1 VFEHRLAAVIA
12 LDGVYDLGQAITNLV
27 PGDRDEGE
35 RRLRAASD
43 PEPDAQLGKLI
54 ATNPV
59 MRWALNHGMYVMGAD
74 TPRAFG
80 AACLDYHLRDGIAEQ
95 IECPALICEAAED
108 LFFAGQARQLYD
120 HLTCPKAGKS
130 GSHRPVALSTLGPLT
145 GSHLGVD
152 SD

>member
-1 VFEHRLAAVIA
+1 
-12 LDGVYDLGQAITNLV
+12 
-27 PGDRDEGE
+27 
-35 RRLRAASD
+35 
-43 PEPDAQLGKLI
+43 LI

-120 HLTCPKAGKS
+120 HLTCPKALIQFTAAEGTDAHCQA
-130 GSHRPVALSTLGPLT
+130 GAHRLALARIYDWLDDTL
-145 GSHLGVD
+145 HHRIAAR
-152 SD
+152 